1 MSGFGAG
8 CPGVCVSTFLFAY
21 SHSPMSSISSSLS
34 AVPQSLLFLLA
45 SWPLSLEAL
54 LPWQVSHGDLLLLG
68 VGDLSSLLIQC
79 TLATAWA
86 TNFTRE
92 KIWGLG
98 M

>member
-8 CPGVCVSTFLFAY
+8 CPGVYVSTFLFAY

-34 AVPQSLLFLLA
+34 AVPQPLLFLLV

-54 LPWQVSHGDLLLLG
+54 LSWQVSHSDLLG

-79 TLATAWA
+79 TLATACA
-86 TNFTRE
+86 TNFTKE
-92 KIWGLG
+92 NLG
-98 M
+98 TRDVT